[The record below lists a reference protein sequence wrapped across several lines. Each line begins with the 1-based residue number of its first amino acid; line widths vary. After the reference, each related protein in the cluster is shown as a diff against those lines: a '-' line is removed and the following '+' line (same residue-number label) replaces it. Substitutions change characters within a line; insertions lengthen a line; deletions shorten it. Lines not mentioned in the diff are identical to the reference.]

1 MNILDAPAQ
10 VQLRVRFLQRLH
22 RDDDGNPQ
30 PPKMLKAR
38 FTVPWRLSCRVPTL
52 CPSHRILF
60 GQHIYGRMYTAVC
73 IILCIS
79 I

>member
-1 MNILDAPAQ
+1 MNTLDAPAQ

-22 RDDDGNPQ
+22 RDDHGNPQ

-38 FTVPWRLSCRVPTL
+38 FTVPWRLSCKVPTL
-52 CPSHRILF
+52 CPFHRILL

-73 IILCIS
+73 IILCIC